1 MPAEIIFA
9 GNAKFGKLLELVFPG
24 ATRHYIRK
32 FWSSSD
38 TLQYI
43 AEKNI
48 LSKMTDQFRSQILD
62 PSDVL
67 QQTSL
72 PAFELAV
79 SSLGGII
86 QYLEKSLISDDI
98 LSLGLFEVYN
108 PLENSSTKLSR
119 NLILDSVTMKNLE
132 VLRNLRGEESSTL
145 FKIINKC
152 STPFGKRLLRNWLC
166 LPLCNQRE
174 ELELRQ
180 EAVREL
186 AENEVIQLKV
196 ASWTSV
202 LAKLPDLERLL
213 TTIHSASSLKRSRDH
228 PDSRAVLFEGD
239 LYRRRRITHF
249 LNTLDGFQKLSMIMG
264 EISRM
269 LHSADE
275 KNPIKSKLITN
286 LAALQ
291 SDGGQFPDLESK
303 IAFFRDA
310 FDAEKVRK
318 DMSIIPNPG
327 ADDEYDEAQEDIASA
342 KRQLEEYLNTQKLF
356 FKVRVCY
363 FNEKPGKNRYQLEI
377 PDAVVI
383 KTTQNKNEV
392 YKEVSKRKGFK
403 RFHTP
408 KIISLVSKLDAAE
421 SKRATLLSDIFRRIL
436 EKFDHDYQSWSMAI
450 KCAAKLDALI
460 SLSKT
465 KQIFESYE
473 SYSSLPDIVWPST
486 EQMSSESNGHLD
498 AIFEAEELRN
508 ACLIEARQLIP
519 NDITLK
525 NGAMVLTGANMSGK
539 STLMRSVG
547 LAVILAQIGA
557 YVPAKR
563 CTLTPVDRI
572 FTRIGAYDEV
582 IESQSTFMV
591 ELNET
596 VAIVRHATTNSL
608 VLIDELGRGTSTF
621 DGIAIAQAVLEELAQ
636 HILCR
641 CIFSTH
647 FHSIVDELQDLP
659 LITLA
664 HMVSD
669 LCVSCFSYY

>member
-1 MPAEIIFA
+1 MIFA
-9 GNAKFGKLLELVFPG
+9 GTVQFGKLLELVFPG

-32 FWSSSD
+32 FWSAND
-38 TLQYI
+38 TLQYL
-43 AEKNI
+43 AEKDI
-48 LSKMTDQFRSQILD
+48 LPKMTEQFRFQILD

-86 QYLEKSLISDDI
+86 QYLEKALIADDI
-98 LSLGLFEVYN
+98 LSLNLFEVYN
-108 PLENSSTKLSR
+108 PLENSSTKLSQT
-119 NLILDSVTMKNLE
+119 LILDSVTMKNLE
-132 VLRNLRGEESSTL
+132 VLLNLRGEESSTL

-228 PDSRAVLFEGD
+228 PDSRAILFEGD
-239 LYRRRRITHF
+239 LYRRRRINHF
-249 LNTLDGFQKLSMIMG
+249 LNTLDGFQNLSVLMG
-264 EISRM
+264 QISSL
-269 LHSADE
+269 LHIADE
-275 KNPIKSKLITN
+275 KNPIQSKLITK
-286 LAALQ
+286 LVALE
-291 SDGGQFPDLESK
+291 SEGGQFPDLASK
-303 IAFFRDA
+303 IAFFRDS
-310 FDAEKVRK
+310 FDAEKARK
-318 DMSIIPNPG
+318 DMSIIPNAG
-327 ADDEYDEAQEDIASA
+327 ADAEYDEAQEDIASA
-342 KRQLEEYLNTQKLF
+342 KRELEEYLNKQKLF

-363 FNEKPGKNRYQLEI
+363 YNEKPGKNRYQLEI
-377 PDAVVI
+377 PDSVVI
-383 KTTQNKNEV
+383 KTTQNKEES
-392 YKEVSKRKGFK
+392 YKEISKKKGYR

-408 KIISLVSKLDAAE
+408 TILALVSKLEAAE
-421 SKRATLLSDIFRRIL
+421 GKKATLLSDIFRRIL
-436 EKFDHDYQSWSMAI
+436 EKFDNDYQTWSMAI
-450 KCAAKLDALI
+450 KCAAKLDALV

-473 SYSSLPDIVWPST
+473 SYSSLPDIIWPST
-486 EQMSSESNGHLD
+486 ESNGQLD
-498 AIFEAEELRN
+498 AIFKAEELRN

-519 NDITLK
+519 NDITLM
-525 NGAMVLTGANMSGK
+525 NGTMVLTGPNMAGK
-539 STLMRSVG
+539 TTLMRSVG

-582 IESQSTFMV
+582 IEAQSTFMV

-596 VAIVRHATTNSL
+596 VAIVRHATTHSL

-621 DGIAIAQAVLEELAQ
+621 DGIAIAQAVLEELAE
-636 HILCR
+636 HIRCR

-659 LITLA
+659 FITLT

-669 LCVSCFSYY
+669 L